1 MSKNN
6 NLSLNKLD
14 ILLDDNTQYG
24 ALSESERRVMSK
36 LLENTAQEASNS
48 FAYNV
53 NEDTAASDIA
63 TFTPI
68 LLPLVRRTVPNLIAN
83 QLLGVQP
90 MLMPTGY
97 LYALVNTYSGDDSS
111 LRIDPNN
118 KAVILKLDKEPTG
131 LTVGNTF
138 NTDWKCIHKEGLYV
152 LALKGNTPLN
162 VNDTEVDSSVT
173 AKAVAIYS
181 NEAAFGNILQN
192 YTGPY
197 TTAAGEKLG
206 KDMKEVGFTV
216 TKKAIEAKTRALKG
230 KWTVEM
236 YQDLQAQ
243 HGLYADAELTNLM
256 SYEIQAEIDREV
268 VNFINANATQL
279 PDTKFTQTNAQIPT
293 GRWELERYR
302 AEVVRMSKEAA
313 MVGIE
318 TKRSN
323 ANILLCSPKVCTM
336 LEQVGGFKLAP
347 SATNVGQP
355 IGGVAG
361 LFDNKYTVVVDQY
374 ASSDYA
380 TMLYKGTSANDAM
393 GFYAPYV
400 PISFTKVTDQDSG
413 QPGVICK
420 TRYALTTTPGV
431 TDPNSNDR
439 AKTYARSWGIDFT
452 NTILA

>member
-1 MSKNN
+1 MSIKNMSSDN
-6 NLSLNKLD
+6 DIKTLVESLDYPALTEGQANAMRIMLS
-14 ILLDDNTQYG
+14 
-24 ALSESERRVMSK
+24 
-36 LLENTAQEASNS
+36 NTAQDARTN
-48 FAYNV
+48 FAL
-53 NEDTAASDIA
+53 NEGTVTGDIA

-83 QLLGVQP
+83 HLLGVQP
-90 MLMPTGY
+90 MTMSTGY
-97 LYALVNTYSGDDSS
+97 LYALVNTYSGDDNT
-111 LRIDPNN
+111 LKIDPNH
-118 KAVILKLDKEPTG
+118 KAVIIRCDQEPTD
-131 LTVGNTF
+131 LEVGETF
-138 NTDWKCIHKEGLYV
+138 NTDWKCIYKEGLYV
-152 LALKGNTPLN
+152 LALKGNTKLDIDKET
-162 VNDTEVDSSVT
+162 VGDT
-173 AKAVAIYS
+173 AKAKAIYS
-181 NEAAFGNILQN
+181 NEAAFGHILQN

-216 TKKAIEAKTRALKG
+216 IKKAIEAKTRALKG

-243 HGLYADAELTNLM
+243 HGLYADNELINLM

-268 VNFINANATQL
+268 VNFVNANAAQL
-279 PDTKFTQTNAQIPT
+279 PDTKFTQTNAQIPS

-302 AEVVRMSKEAA
+302 AEVVRLAKEAA

-347 SATNVGQP
+347 SATNISQP
-355 IGGVAG
+355 IGGIAG
-361 LFDNKYTVVVDQY
+361 VFDNKLTVIVDQY
-374 ASSDYA
+374 AASDYA
-380 TMLYKGTSANDAM
+380 TVLYKGTSANDAM
-393 GFYAPYV
+393 GFFAPYV
-400 PISFTKVTDQDSG
+400 PVSFTKVTDQDSG

-420 TRYALTTTPGV
+420 TRYALTTIPGV

-439 AKTYARSWGIDFT
+439 AKSYARSWGIDFA
-452 NTILA
+452 NTMLA

>member
-1 MSKNN
+1 M
-6 NLSLNKLD
+6 LSTKSNKIRD
-14 ILLDDNTQYG
+14 LLESTEYSP
-24 ALSESERRVMSK
+24 LTESEKVVLSTV
-36 LLENTAQEASNS
+36 LENTAKDAQSNFNLS
-48 FAYNV
+48 EGTV
-53 NEDTAASDIA
+53 TGDIA

-68 LLPLVRRTVPNLIAN
+68 LLPLVRRTVPLLIAN

-90 MLMPTGY
+90 MTMSTGY
-97 LYALVNTYSGDDSS
+97 LYALVNTYSGDDST
-111 LRIDPNN
+111 LKIDPNH
-118 KAVILKLDKEPTG
+118 KGAIIKCDAEPTD
-131 LTVGNTF
+131 LNVGDTF
-138 NTDWKCIHKEGLYV
+138 NTDWKCIHKEGLFV
-152 LALKGNTPLN
+152 LALKGATELHINTE
-162 VNDTEVDSSVT
+162 TIGTT

-216 TKKAIEAKTRALKG
+216 IKKAIEAKTRALKG

-243 HGLYADAELTNLM
+243 HGLYADNELINLM

-268 VNFINANATQL
+268 VNFVNANATQL
-279 PDTKFTQTNAQIPT
+279 PDTEFTAQNSQIPT
-293 GRWELERYR
+293 GRWDMERYR
-302 AEVVRMSKEAA
+302 TEVVRLAKEAA
-313 MVGIE
+313 MVGIQ

-347 SATNVGQP
+347 SKSEIGQP
-355 IGGVAG
+355 IAGVAG
-361 LFDNKYTVVVDQY
+361 VFDNKFKVIVDQY
-374 ASSDYA
+374 AQNDYC
-380 TMLYKGTSANDAM
+380 TVLYKGVSANDAM
-393 GFYAPYV
+393 GFFAPYV
-400 PISFTKVTDQDSG
+400 PVSFTKVTDQDSG

-420 TRYALTTTPGV
+420 TRYALTTIPGI

-439 AKTYARSWGIDFT
+439 AATYARSWGIDFT
-452 NTILA
+452 NTTLA